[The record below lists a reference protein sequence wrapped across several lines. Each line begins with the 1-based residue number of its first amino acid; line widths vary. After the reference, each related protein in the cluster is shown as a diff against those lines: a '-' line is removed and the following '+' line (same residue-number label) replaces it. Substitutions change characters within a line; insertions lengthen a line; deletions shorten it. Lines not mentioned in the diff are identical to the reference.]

1 MSIRLVCAWQV
12 QANQG
17 GYPIIQ
23 TAVDDLESFLWI
35 LIWVIV
41 EILKGNKKA
50 KDNNSAIELLMSAWS
65 GDLMANVS
73 KGTLAKSWSDAV
85 FGELIEDWLNIFSGS
100 EKKND
105 SYTRAAS
112 ATTIGSPEQ
121 DEAFEK
127 LQSYSEEIYEKVL
140 KSGFQHL
147 EEIKRYSSWE
157 EVVDANVSQWGY

>member
-1 MSIRLVCAWQV
+1 MSIRLVRAWQV
-12 QANQG
+12 QADQG

-41 EILKGNKKA
+41 EILKGNETA
-50 KDNNSAIELLMSAWS
+50 MGHNPAIRLMMRAWS
-65 GDLMANVS
+65 GDLVANMS
-73 KGTLAKSWSDAV
+73 KGTASALWSDAV
-85 FGELIEDWLNIFSGS
+85 FGELIEDWLNIFSRAS
-100 EKKND
+100 KKND

-121 DEAFEK
+121 DEVSEK

-147 EEIKRYSSWE
+147 EHVKRYSSWE
-157 EVVDANVSQWGY
+157 EVVDANVSQ